1 VIRGDRLVGA
11 AAARPWLTLALLGVA
26 TALLCTGLRGL
37 KVEADI
43 DERELPR
50 SDPDVTACLEI
61 EERFGETS
69 PVTLVAELPA
79 GRSFYSARHLAA
91 VRGLSARLERTPE
104 LVPDDVISL
113 TEVADVSLLGGAVD
127 SRRIVE
133 FPLTRARLARI
144 RRQLR
149 TNALWAG
156 RLIDDLGTTTLLTA
170 NTAVGAAPERL
181 YDRMLRIAASAPP
194 PLRVRATGGDLLPVA
209 MTRSIDR
216 DLRVFTP
223 LAFLLVIV
231 GFFLSFRR
239 LAGVLVPVAV
249 IAVSLVWLLG
259 LMGLLGVALNPVTTV
274 IPPTMVALGSSYG
287 IHFMNRYYQARR
299 RGQRGRD
306 AVRGAG
312 AAVARP
318 LLMAGVT
325 TAVGMA
331 TLVSFKIRMIRQF
344 GVFMAVGLLM
354 VVLLTLTLVPALLAL
369 REVKTTTPRGAPL
382 LSRLLGALSGLCCQR
397 PRGVLLAV
405 GIVAAAGLG
414 LALRT
419 RVGIDL
425 PSYFPAD
432 HDQRAANDLISAR
445 LGGAAEATLQVTVDR
460 RAFPGGTRSP
470 ELLRRLGRFEDRV
483 RRLHGVG
490 HVQSLADVVHHVH
503 RRVQEGLAAENVD
516 GAPSSHLDAR
526 GPRSKAHHAD
536 EAEGRREAPPR
547 SRPSRAGGAA
557 KERGPRSKAHHADEA
572 EGRREAPPRSR
583 PSRAGGA
590 AKERGPRSKA
600 HVDQLLLLYA
610 MGAGMQAINRLED
623 ASHRHAAV
631 KVAIRT
637 WDQAEHRRVLA
648 GVRAAFREVF
658 GGSFRSARL
667 SAGGDVVLMLAFDR
681 YIVQGKLFNVAL
693 TLVMVFLCCAAV
705 YRSLRHGL
713 LSLIPVSFATLV
725 TFSLMGLL
733 GIRLT
738 MATAVITSI
747 AIGVGVDFA
756 IHFLDHV
763 KCCRAG
769 ADEAVARAMA
779 GVGPAV
785 IYDAGSNILGFFP
798 LVLSSLVPV
807 QHFGWLVSSCMLF
820 SAAATLL
827 ILPAVLKLLAD
838 RRARRSARVTTLLE
852 TETEVAS

>member
-1 VIRGDRLVGA
+1 MIRGDQLVHG
-11 AAARPWLTLALLGVA
+11 AAARPWLTLALLGIA

-61 EERFGETS
+61 EDQFGETS
-69 PVTLVAELPA
+69 PVTLVVELPD
-79 GRSFYSARHLAA
+79 GESFYSARHLAA
-91 VRGLSARLERTPE
+91 IRDLSARLEQAPE

-113 TEVADVSLLGGAVD
+113 TEVSDVSLGDGAVD

-133 FPLTRARLARI
+133 FPLTRAKLARI

-149 TNALWAG
+149 TNSLWAG
-156 RLIDDLGTTTLLTA
+156 RLVDGPGSTTLLTA
-170 NTAVGAAPERL
+170 NTAVGSGPEQL
-181 YDRMLRIAASAPP
+181 YDRMLSITATAPA

-216 DLRVFTP
+216 DLQVFTP

-231 GFFLSFRR
+231 GFYLSFRR

-249 IAVSLVWLLG
+249 IAVSLLWLLG

-287 IHFMNRYYQARR
+287 IHFMNRYYQVRR
-299 RGQRGRD
+299 RGERGRD

-312 AAVARP
+312 RMVARP

-331 TLVSFKIRMIRQF
+331 TLVTFKIQMIRQF

-354 VVLLTLTLVPALLAL
+354 VVVLTLTLVPALLSL
-369 REVKTTTPRGAPL
+369 REVKAPRSGRRRGML
-382 LSRLLGALSGLCCQR
+382 LPRLLGALSALCCRR
-397 PRGVLLAV
+397 PRAVLLAV
-405 GIVAAAGLG
+405 GVVAALG
-414 LALRT
+414 LWLAAHT

-425 PSYFPAD
+425 PSYFPKG

-445 LGGAAEATLQVTVDR
+445 LGGAAEATLRVTVDR
-460 RAFPGGTRSP
+460 RAYPEGTRSP
-470 ELLRRLGRFEDRV
+470 ELLEKLLRFEERV
-483 RRLHGVG
+483 RRLPGVG

-503 RRVQEGLAAENVD
+503 RRVQEGLAAEQDTPLPARRRLAPENAD
-516 GAPSSHLDAR
+516 G
-526 GPRSKAHHAD
+526 
-536 EAEGRREAPPR
+536 AEGRRAAPPR
-547 SRPSRAGGAA
+547 RRPSRADGAA
-557 KERGPRSKAHHADEA
+557 QQNPRSK
-572 EGRREAPPRSR
+572 S
-583 PSRAGGA
+583 
-590 AKERGPRSKA
+590 

-623 ASHRHAAV
+623 PSHRHAAV

-648 GVRAAFREVF
+648 GIRAAFHDVL
-658 GGSFRSARL
+658 GSDTGRSAPARGGAAPTPVPRAPAGHSGEAGVPSARGARL
-667 SAGGDVVLMLAFDR
+667 TAGGDVVLMLAFDR
-681 YIVQGKLFNVAL
+681 YIVWGKLFNVAL
-693 TLVMVFLCCAAV
+693 TLVLVFLCCAAV

-713 LSLIPVSFATLV
+713 LSLIPVGFSTLV

-763 KCCRAG
+763 RRCQ
-769 ADEAVARAMA
+769 ADSRMTADDAIARAMA

-785 IYDAGSNILGFFP
+785 IYDAGSNILGFLP

-820 SAAATLL
+820 SAVATLL
-827 ILPAVLKLLAD
+827 ILPAVLKVLAD
-838 RRARRSARVTTLLE
+838 RRARRVATTSTSIVQKP
-852 TETEVAS
+852 TEATL